1 MELLKK
7 LQCAELAVLSE
18 FARVC
23 KEHNLKWFA
32 MFGTLLG
39 AVRHKGFIPHDDD
52 IDIAMPRHDYD
63 FLRNNTHLFKE
74 PFFLQT
80 PQNDPAASVK
90 FLKLR
95 NSNTTAIPENF
106 PQILTKGGNMGV
118 CIDIIPLDNMPPAKD
133 AWQLQ
138 RVITKT
144 YYQMKFSAALMENE
158 GEEVPEFKLFICIAN
173 GGIANAY
180 AQLAKQYEYLC
191 SKCKESDFYF
201 MPTLQGRIVKFRKQW
216 FEKTLD
222 LDFENIKIPVPSEY
236 ERILNICYPYGADI
250 EDLEEDE
257 KEKKHFAITDTE
269 KPYAD
274 YIKPYTDMLKNSG
287 DKDFF
292 VFGAG
297 DSLRIWLERYGLKS
311 QTKFIFD
318 NDPLKW
324 GMNIYDLPIKKPAEL
339 PKLIKENTRVLI
351 ASIYHEKISEQLR
364 KMGIEDFYIFIDGW
378 KYACE

>member
-1 MELLKK
+1 MCLDKK
-7 LQCAELAVLSE
+7 LQQAELAILNE
-18 FARVC
+18 FAKVC

-52 IDIAMPRHDYD
+52 IDVAMPRRDYD

-95 NSNTTAIPENF
+95 NSNTTALPENF
-106 PQILTKGGNMGV
+106 PEILTKGGNMGI
-118 CIDIIPLDNMPPAKD
+118 CIDIIPLDNMPPAKEVLE
-133 AWQLQ
+133 LQ
-138 RVITKT
+138 RAITNT
-144 YYQMKFSAALMENE
+144 HNQMKFSAALTENE
-158 GEEVPEFKLFICIAN
+158 GEDVPEFKLLDCIAN
-173 GGIANAY
+173 GGLANAY
-180 AQLAKQYEYLC
+180 AQLAEQYEYLC

-201 MPTLQGRIVKFRKQW
+201 MPVLQGRFVKFRKRW
-216 FEKTLD
+216 FEKTLE

-236 ERILNICYPYGADI
+236 ERILNICYPYGAEL
-250 EDLEEDE
+250 EDLEEE
-257 KEKKHFAITDTE
+257 SKGKKHFSITDTE
-269 KPYAD
+269 KPYTD
-274 YIKPYTDMLKNSG
+274 YIRPYTDMLKDSSG
-287 DKDFF
+287 KEFF

-311 QTKFIFD
+311 QTKFVFD

-324 GMNIYDLPIKKPAEL
+324 GTEIYSLPIKNPAEL

-351 ASIYHEKISEQLR
+351 ASIYHEKISKQLR
-364 KMGIEDFYIFIDGW
+364 KMGVKDFYLFIDGW
-378 KYACE
+378 KY